1 MRRRRPGALGLF
13 LAGLSGLALFAFACF
28 PLLAYAEGSIEGEY
42 KDAPPTAEGKT
53 LTPGGGGTKPPSH
66 GDGALGRA
74 SSANPSPGSNKSHS
88 SGQNQPSQS
97 GGAPATGNHN
107 GSHQGDRNGQQEG
120 NAQPK
125 QPTAQPGNLNA
136 VPASSHDSGSSPL
149 LPIAIAIL
157 VLAAISIA
165 AVLMRQRRQRSA
177 SGQPISPKAG

>member
-53 LTPGGGGTKPPSH
+53 LTPGGGGTQPPRH
-66 GDGALGRA
+66 GDEAVGRA
-74 SSANPSPGSNKSHS
+74 SSANPSPGSNKGDS

-97 GGAPATGNHN
+97 GGAPGTGNHN
-107 GSHQGDRNGQQEG
+107 NGARHQGDQQNG

-149 LPIAIAIL
+149 LPILLAIL
-157 VLAAISIA
+157 ALAAISIG
-165 AVLMRQRRQRSA
+165 AVLMKQRRQRDA